1 MNNWE
6 KNQNILD
13 KLLVTGVELPQDL
26 YGWLKNSCI
35 EARENK
41 ISMRSRLAG
50 HIKEEY
56 RIPSDSIT
64 QEFKEFIA
72 DNSNK
77 GNVYKSCMNL
87 YSNLPSDYKLFISDL
102 WVNYQ
107 KKYEFNPPHSHSGV
121 ASFVIF
127 INIPY
132 DLSEDEKGFH
142 GDGVVKTSKFE
153 FLSPSNNH
161 RGGVALDTLDVD
173 KSFEGKVM
181 FFRSDQ
187 MHTVYPFYTTDD
199 YRITV
204 SGNLFYN

>member
-1 MNNWE
+1 
-6 KNQNILD
+6 
-13 KLLVTGVELPQDL
+13 
-26 YGWLKNSCI
+26 
-35 EARENK
+35 
-41 ISMRSRLAG
+41 
-50 HIKEEY
+50 
-56 RIPSDSIT
+56 
-64 QEFKEFIA
+64 
-72 DNSNK
+72 
-77 GNVYKSCMNL
+77 MNL

-132 DLSEDEKGFH
+132 DLSEEEKVFH